1 MVARIG
7 FFATTS
13 RKPRQARKGAT
24 VAAMSGAEGQL
35 VRATSHGL
43 RPGLTTFAQD
53 ANVVEIAAQ
62 RAVKK

>member
-13 RKPRQARKGAT
+13 RKPRQARKGTT

-35 VRATSHGL
+35 VRATSHG
-43 RPGLTTFAQD
+43 
-53 ANVVEIAAQ
+53 V
-62 RAVKK
+62 RAVEKRAVETRTEVNFGPS